1 MACWSR
7 PVYRIILSVF
17 RPDQP
22 RPAIPTATITA
33 SASLSMFGA
42 GMNGGTKDM
51 GISSELDVVR
61 QTWNAEVR
69 KYSTDSDGNGNLAEP
84 DQRIVFAIIE
94 DGMNEIGHIVP
105 S

>member
-42 GMNGGTKDM
+42 GMNGGTNDI
-51 GISSELDVVR
+51 GISLELDIIR

-69 KYSTDSDGNGNLAEP
+69 KDSTDCDGYSELAKP
-84 DQRIVFAIIE
+84 KKRIIFIVVE
-94 DGMNEIGHIVP
+94 DWANEIHW
-105 S
+105 